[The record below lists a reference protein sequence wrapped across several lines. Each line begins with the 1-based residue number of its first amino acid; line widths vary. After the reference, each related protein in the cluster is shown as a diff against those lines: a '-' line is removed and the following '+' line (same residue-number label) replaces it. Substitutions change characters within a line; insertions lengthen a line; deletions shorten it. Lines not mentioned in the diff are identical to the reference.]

1 MYIYIYISYFYLLT
15 SLGIIRRSCKC
26 GFWCAEMCRTP
37 VSDCFVEV
45 ELHYSATLS
54 GVLITTFA
62 CFNRELRI
70 YEFWEDH
77 SIHAYY
83 VLLCCTADQLNQTID
98 FSTLS
103 DIMKVVFLII
113 DTYMHNTYGW
123 FSTDISCMLW
133 TGMDRYLYHSTPFH
147 PTSSWHLPFFELVKL
162 QWCTRRPALLSSRGP
177 YLPERSPHW
186 AFSQRCESASDDSK
200 MFPDLGD
207 YWMSYIITI
216 IAR

>member
-1 MYIYIYISYFYLLT
+1 MRRNVQNSCFGLFCWSGAALLRDAQWSFDHYFCLLQ
-15 SLGIIRRSCKC
+15 SWASHLWVLRRS
-26 GFWCAEMCRTP
+26 
-37 VSDCFVEV
+37 
-45 ELHYSATLS
+45 LHSC
-54 GVLITTFA
+54 I
-62 CFNRELRI
+62 
-70 YEFWEDH
+70 
-77 SIHAYY
+77 
-83 VLLCCTADQLNQTID
+83 LCCTEDQLNQTID

-113 DTYMHNTYGW
+113 DTYKHNTYYG
-123 FSTDISCMLW
+123 SLQYHVQVCYMLW
-133 TGMDRYLYHSTPFH
+133 TGMDRYLYHST